1 MNKINFAIALALT
14 FITAVA
20 CDKDRV
26 AYDMTEAGRAAMD
39 RLVGEYELVGAEWDG
54 APVDLNGDG
63 VASASIFDELKEVPD
78 LTDET
83 RIEIDMTVPYRT
95 AVRISLLIEDIYLNT
110 SSAFWNKRVYTPTFT
125 VDSSGNYDLGIDP
138 YYGKISDD
146 GRCQGYFYK
155 MNVRLEGDDI
165 LYLSGCSVLRDE
177 RSGQPVNGTLT
188 YKFKCVSGKGKYAGF
203 LFDKEVV
210 TR

>member
-1 MNKINFAIALALT
+1 MRKINFAITLALT
-14 FITAVA
+14 LMAAIA
-20 CDKDRV
+20 CDKNKV
-26 AYDMTEAGRAAMD
+26 EYDMTDAARAAMD

-78 LTDET
+78 LTDEIG
-83 RIEIDMTVPYRT
+83 IEIDMTAPYLT
-95 AVRISLLIEDIYLNT
+95 SVRISLLIEEIYLNT
-110 SSAFWNKRVYTPTFT
+110 SIAFWNKSVYTPKFS

-138 YYGKISDD
+138 YYGKVSDD

-165 LYLSGCSVLRDE
+165 LYLSGYTVLRDD
-177 RSGQPVNGTLT
+177 RSGQPVNGTLV
-188 YKFKCVSGKGKYAGF
+188 YKFKCVSGKGKNGI
-203 LFDKEVV
+203 KS
-210 TR
+210 

>member
-1 MNKINFAIALALT
+1 MNKINFALALALT
-14 FITAVA
+14 FMAAVA
-20 CDKDRV
+20 CDKNKV
-26 AYDMTEAGRAAMD
+26 EYDMTDAARAAMD

-78 LTDET
+78 LTDEIG
-83 RIEIDMTVPYRT
+83 IEIDMTAPYLT
-95 AVRISLLIEDIYLNT
+95 SVRISLLIEEIYLNT
-110 SSAFWNKRVYTPTFT
+110 SIAFWNKSVFTPKFS

-138 YYGKISDD
+138 YYGKVSDD

-165 LYLSGCSVLRDE
+165 LYLSGATVLRDD
-177 RSGQPVNGTLT
+177 RSGQPVKGTLT
-188 YKFKCVSGKGKYAGF
+188 YKFKCVSGKGK
-203 LFDKEVV
+203 K
-210 TR
+210 

>member
-1 MNKINFAIALALT
+1 MNKINFALALALT
-14 FITAVA
+14 FMAAVA
-20 CDKDRV
+20 CDKNKV
-26 AYDMTEAGRAAMD
+26 VYDMTDAARAAMD

-78 LTDET
+78 LTEEIG
-83 RIEIDMTVPYRT
+83 IEIDMTAPYLT
-95 AVRISLLIEDIYLNT
+95 SVRISLLIEEIYLNT
-110 SSAFWNKRVYTPTFT
+110 SIAFWNKSVYTPRFS

-138 YYGKISDD
+138 YYGKVSDD
-146 GRCQGYFYK
+146 SRCQGYFYK

-165 LYLSGCSVLRDE
+165 LYLSGYTVLRDD

-188 YKFKCVSGKGKYAGF
+188 YKFKCVSGKGKNEI
-203 LFDKEVV
+203 KS
-210 TR
+210 

>member
-1 MNKINFAIALALT
+1 MNKINFVRALT
-14 FITAVA
+14 LTLMAAIT
-20 CDKDRV
+20 CDKDKV
-26 AYDMTEAGRAAMD
+26 SYDMTEAGRAAMD

-78 LTDET
+78 LTDEIG
-83 RIEIDMTVPYRT
+83 IEIDMTVPYRT

-138 YYGKISDD
+138 NYGKISDD

-155 MNVRLEGDDI
+155 MSVRLEGDDI
-165 LYLSGCSVLRDE
+165 LYLSGYSVLRDE
-177 RSGQPVNGTLT
+177 RSAQPVTGTLT
-188 YKFKCVSGKGKYAGF
+188 YKFKCVSGKGK
-203 LFDKEVV
+203 VP
-210 TR
+210 RPQ

>member
-1 MNKINFAIALALT
+1 MNKINFALALT
-14 FITAVA
+14 LTLMAAVA
-20 CDKDRV
+20 CDKDKV
-26 AYDMTEAGRAAMD
+26 SYDMTDAARAAMD

-78 LTDET
+78 LTDEIG
-83 RIEIDMTVPYRT
+83 IEIDMTAPYWT
-95 AVRISLLIEDIYLNT
+95 SVRISLLIEEIYLNT
-110 SSAFWNKRVYTPTFT
+110 SIAFWNKSVFTPKFS

-138 YYGKISDD
+138 YYGKVSDD

-165 LYLSGCSVLRDE
+165 LYLSGYTVLRDD
-177 RSGQPVNGTLT
+177 RSGQPVNGTLV
-188 YKFKCVSGKGKYAGF
+188 YKFKCVSGKGKNEI
-203 LFDKEVV
+203 KS
-210 TR
+210 

>member
-1 MNKINFAIALALT
+1 MNKINFAVALT
-14 FITAVA
+14 LTLMAAVA
-20 CDKDRV
+20 CDKDKV
-26 AYDMTEAGRAAMD
+26 SYDMTEAGRAAMD

-83 RIEIDMTVPYRT
+83 GIEIDMTVPYRT
-95 AVRISLLIEDIYLNT
+95 SVSISLLIEDIYLNT

-138 YYGKISDD
+138 NYGKISDD
-146 GRCQGYFYK
+146 GRCKGYFYK

-165 LYLSGCSVLRDE
+165 LYLSGYSVLRDE
-177 RSGQPVNGTLT
+177 RSAQPVNGTLT
-188 YKFKCVSGKGKYAGF
+188 YKFKCVSGKGK
-203 LFDKEVV
+203 VP
-210 TR
+210 RPQ

>member
-1 MNKINFAIALALT
+1 MTKINFALALALT
-14 FITAVA
+14 FMAAVA
-20 CDKDRV
+20 CDKNKV
-26 AYDMTEAGRAAMD
+26 VYDMTDAARAAMD

-78 LTDET
+78 LTDEIG
-83 RIEIDMTVPYRT
+83 IEIDMAAPYRT
-95 AVRISLLIEDIYLNT
+95 SVRISLLIEEIYLNT
-110 SSAFWNKRVYTPTFT
+110 SIAFWNKSVFTPKFS

-138 YYGKISDD
+138 YYGKVSDD

-165 LYLSGCSVLRDE
+165 LYLSGYTVLRDD
-177 RSGQPVNGTLT
+177 RSGQPVNGTLV
-188 YKFKCVSGKGKYAGF
+188 YKFKCVSGKGKNEI
-203 LFDKEVV
+203 KS
-210 TR
+210 

>member
-1 MNKINFAIALALT
+1 MNKINFAVALALT
-14 FITAVA
+14 LMAAIA
-20 CDKDRV
+20 CGKDKV
-26 AYDMTEAGRAAMD
+26 SYDMTDAARAAMD

-83 RIEIDMTVPYRT
+83 GIEIDMTVPYRT

-138 YYGKISDD
+138 NYGKISDD

-165 LYLSGCSVLRDE
+165 LYLSGYSVLRDE
-177 RSGQPVNGTLT
+177 RSAQPVTGTLT
-188 YKFKCVSGKGKYAGF
+188 YKFKCVSGKGK
-203 LFDKEVV
+203 VP
-210 TR
+210 RPQ

>member
-1 MNKINFAIALALT
+1 MNKINFAISLALT
-14 FITAVA
+14 LMAAVA
-20 CDKDRV
+20 CDKNKV
-26 AYDMTEAGRAAMD
+26 VYDMTDAARAAMD

-78 LTDET
+78 LTDEIG
-83 RIEIDMTVPYRT
+83 IEIDMAAPYRT
-95 AVRISLLIEDIYLNT
+95 SVRISLLIEEIYLNT
-110 SSAFWNKRVYTPTFT
+110 SIAFWNKSVFTPKFS

-138 YYGKISDD
+138 YYGKVFDD

-165 LYLSGCSVLRDE
+165 LYLSGYTVLRDD
-177 RSGQPVNGTLT
+177 RSGQPVNGTLV
-188 YKFKCVSGKGKYAGF
+188 YKFKCVSGKGKNEI
-203 LFDKEVV
+203 KS
-210 TR
+210 

>member
-1 MNKINFAIALALT
+1 MTTMNKINFAISLALT
-14 FITAVA
+14 LMAAVA
-20 CDKDRV
+20 CDKNKV
-26 AYDMTEAGRAAMD
+26 VYDMTDAARAAMD

-78 LTDET
+78 LTDEIG
-83 RIEIDMTVPYRT
+83 IEIDMAAPYRT
-95 AVRISLLIEDIYLNT
+95 SVRISLLIEEIYLNT
-110 SSAFWNKRVYTPTFT
+110 SIAFWNKSVFTPKFS

-138 YYGKISDD
+138 YYGKVSDD

-165 LYLSGCSVLRDE
+165 LYLSGYTVLRDD
-177 RSGQPVNGTLT
+177 RSGQPVNGTLV
-188 YKFKCVSGKGKYAGF
+188 YKFKCVSGKGKNEI
-203 LFDKEVV
+203 KS
-210 TR
+210 

>member
-1 MNKINFAIALALT
+1 MNKINFALALALT
-14 FITAVA
+14 FMAAVA
-20 CDKDRV
+20 CDKNKV
-26 AYDMTEAGRAAMD
+26 EYDMTDAARAAMD

-78 LTDET
+78 LTDEIG
-83 RIEIDMTVPYRT
+83 IEIDMAAPYRT
-95 AVRISLLIEDIYLNT
+95 SVRISLLIEEIYLNT
-110 SSAFWNKRVYTPTFT
+110 SIAFWNKSVFTPKFS

-138 YYGKISDD
+138 YYGKVSDD

-165 LYLSGCSVLRDE
+165 LYLSGYTVLRDD
-177 RSGQPVNGTLT
+177 RSGQPVKGTLT
-188 YKFKCVSGKGKYAGF
+188 YQFKCVSGKGK
-203 LFDKEVV
+203 K
-210 TR
+210 

>member
-1 MNKINFAIALALT
+1 MNKINFAISLALT
-14 FITAVA
+14 LMAAVA
-20 CDKDRV
+20 CDKNKV
-26 AYDMTEAGRAAMD
+26 VYDMTDAARAAMD

-78 LTDET
+78 LTDEIG
-83 RIEIDMTVPYRT
+83 IEIDMAAPYRT
-95 AVRISLLIEDIYLNT
+95 SVRISLLIEEIYLNT
-110 SSAFWNKRVYTPTFT
+110 SIAFWNKSVYTPRFS

-138 YYGKISDD
+138 YYGKVSDD

-165 LYLSGCSVLRDE
+165 LYLSGYTVLRDD
-177 RSGQPVNGTLT
+177 RSGQPVNGTLV
-188 YKFKCVSGKGKYAGF
+188 YKFKCVSGKGKNEI
-203 LFDKEVV
+203 KS
-210 TR
+210 

>member
-1 MNKINFAIALALT
+1 MNKINFALALT
-14 FITAVA
+14 LTLMAAIA
-20 CDKDRV
+20 CDKDKV
-26 AYDMTEAGRAAMD
+26 SYDMTEAARAAMD

-63 VASASIFDELKEVPD
+63 VASVSIFDELKEVPD
-78 LTDET
+78 LTDEIG
-83 RIEIDMTVPYRT
+83 IEIDMTAPYLT
-95 AVRISLLIEDIYLNT
+95 SVRISLLIEEIYLNT
-110 SSAFWNKRVYTPTFT
+110 SIAFWNKSVFTPKFS

-138 YYGKISDD
+138 YYGKVSDD

-165 LYLSGCSVLRDE
+165 LYLSGYTVLRDD

-188 YKFKCVSGKGKYAGF
+188 YKFKCVSGKGKNEI
-203 LFDKEVV
+203 KS
-210 TR
+210 

>member
-1 MNKINFAIALALT
+1 MNKINFALALT
-14 FITAVA
+14 LTLMAAIA
-20 CDKDRV
+20 CDKDKV
-26 AYDMTEAGRAAMD
+26 SYDMTESARAAMD

-54 APVDLNGDG
+54 APVDLNADG

-83 RIEIDMTVPYRT
+83 GIEIDMTVPYRT
-95 AVRISLLIEDIYLNT
+95 SVSISLLIEDIYLNT

-125 VDSSGNYDLGIDP
+125 VDLSGNYDLGIDP
-138 YYGKISDD
+138 NYGKISDD

-165 LYLSGCSVLRDE
+165 LYLSGYSVLRDE
-177 RSGQPVNGTLT
+177 RSAQPVTGTLT
-188 YKFKCVSGKGKYAGF
+188 YKFKCVSGKGK
-203 LFDKEVV
+203 VP
-210 TR
+210 RPQ

>member
-1 MNKINFAIALALT
+1 MTTMNKINFALSLALT
-14 FITAVA
+14 FMAAVA
-20 CDKDRV
+20 CDKNKV
-26 AYDMTEAGRAAMD
+26 VYDMTDAARAAMD

-78 LTDET
+78 LTDEIG
-83 RIEIDMTVPYRT
+83 IEIDMAAPYRT
-95 AVRISLLIEDIYLNT
+95 SVRISLLIEEIYLNT
-110 SSAFWNKRVYTPTFT
+110 SIAFWNKSVFTPKFS

-138 YYGKISDD
+138 YYGKVSDD

-165 LYLSGCSVLRDE
+165 LYLSGYTVLRDD
-177 RSGQPVNGTLT
+177 RSGQPVNGTLV
-188 YKFKCVSGKGKYAGF
+188 YKFKCVSGKGKNEI
-203 LFDKEVV
+203 KS
-210 TR
+210 

>member
-1 MNKINFAIALALT
+1 MTVMNKIYFTLALALT
-14 FITAVA
+14 FMAAVA
-20 CDKDRV
+20 CDKNKV
-26 AYDMTEAGRAAMD
+26 VYDMTDAARAAMD

-78 LTDET
+78 LTDEIG
-83 RIEIDMTVPYRT
+83 IEIDMAAPYRT
-95 AVRISLLIEDIYLNT
+95 SVRISLLIEEIYLNT
-110 SSAFWNKRVYTPTFT
+110 SIAFWNKSVFTPKFS

-138 YYGKISDD
+138 YYGKVSDD

-165 LYLSGCSVLRDE
+165 LYLSGYTVLRDD
-177 RSGQPVNGTLT
+177 RSGQPVNRTLV
-188 YKFKCVSGKGKYAGF
+188 YKFKCVSGKGKNEI
-203 LFDKEVV
+203 KS
-210 TR
+210 

>member
-1 MNKINFAIALALT
+1 MNKIYFALALALT
-14 FITAVA
+14 FMAAVA
-20 CDKDRV
+20 CDKNKV
-26 AYDMTEAGRAAMD
+26 VYDMTDAARAAMD

-78 LTDET
+78 LTDEIG
-83 RIEIDMTVPYRT
+83 IEIDIDMTAPYRT
-95 AVRISLLIEDIYLNT
+95 SVRISLLIEEIYLNT
-110 SSAFWNKRVYTPTFT
+110 SIAFWNKSVFTPKFS

-138 YYGKISDD
+138 YYGKVSDD
-146 GRCQGYFYK
+146 SRCQGYFYK

-165 LYLSGCSVLRDE
+165 LYLSGYTVLRDD

-188 YKFKCVSGKGKYAGF
+188 YKFKCVSGKGKNEI
-203 LFDKEVV
+203 KS
-210 TR
+210 